1 MHGAISYG
9 VQALWFN
16 PNKEIWDLEG
26 VEKPPE
32 FSTWQGLTEKI
43 DSLYS

>member
-16 PNKEIWDLEG
+16 PNKEIWDLED

-32 FSTWQGLTEKI
+32 FSKWQGLTEKI
-43 DSLYS
+43 NSLYS